1 MRADRLLAIL
11 MLMQT
16 RGRLSARA
24 LAEELEVA
32 SRTIYRDIEALSAA
46 GVPIYSEIGR
56 DGGFALLDHYRT
68 SLTGMTDGELRA
80 LFMLGVPEPLAK
92 LGVSQELRNALLKL
106 AAALPDTRQAMET
119 QARARLHL
127 DSAWWEQAEEAVPY
141 LETIYKAVQQD
152 HQLWI
157 KYRLLHNVELEA
169 DVDPYGLVAKAGVWY
184 LVYARHGAFRAQRV
198 SHLVDVQPLST
209 TFMRDPDF
217 DLASFWQTW
226 VAEVGRRREGYPVTV
241 LVAPGLAPLLP
252 AFFGEGIRERQ
263 AQAAPADPEGRV
275 TIELS
280 FESLEAAR
288 ERLLAFGA
296 GIEVLRPEAL
306 RLSMIDYAGQILRR
320 YNAAR

>member
-11 MLMQT
+11 MLLQT

-24 LAEELEVA
+24 LAEELEVT

-80 LFMLGVPEPLAK
+80 LF
-92 LGVSQELRNALLKL
+92 KL

-119 QARARLHL
+119 QARARLYL
-127 DSAWWEQAEEAVPY
+127 DSAWWEQAEEAIPY
-141 LETIYKAVQQD
+141 LETIYQAVQQD

-157 KYRLLHNVELEA
+157 KYRLLHNVELDTEI
-169 DVDPYGLVAKAGVWY
+169 DPYGLVAKAGVWY
-184 LVYARHGAFRAQRV
+184 LVYARHGAFRVQRV

-209 TFMRDPDF
+209 TFTRDPDF
-217 DLASFWQTW
+217 DLASFWQAW

-241 LVAPGLAPLLP
+241 RVTPGLAPLLP
-252 AFFGEGIRERQ
+252 AFFGEGIRERL

-306 RLSMIDYAGQILRR
+306 RLSMIDFAGQILRR